1 MPILPAPITVGCP
14 ACGWSKTVAPRSDA
28 LMPGEYFDAC
38 PACGHAPLTRRSSL
52 ANPLGLLS
60 AALRGLA
67 GNR

>member
-1 MPILPAPITVGCP
+1 
-14 ACGWSKTVAPRSDA
+14 VAPRSDA

-38 PACGHAPLTRRSSL
+38 PSCGHAPLTRRSSL

-67 GNR
+67 RNR